1 MKNFL
6 KVILIFIIGIFL
18 TTTSLLAGT
27 RILEFGSN
35 LDFSS
40 VNVGKSATQELT
52 LYNKGDSPLTI
63 EKLRFHKNIAQ
74 VYSGDYSGVIPAGG
88 EKNVTITFTPKAGME
103 YTGLVYVESDR
114 TNSNDRSK
122 LLTGVG
128 IDDNGSVATR
138 ILACSPNI
146 LDFGDVRLGESV
158 TKELTILN
166 LGTAPL
172 TIYQLRF
179 HERLEGVFGT
189 DFYGSMAIPTG
200 GSASISIT
208 FVPTKIGTVA
218 GLLYIESDRTN
229 TNDNSWLV
237 RANVIEDTNSC
248 DEATAIT
255 REELRD
261 MIRKGEDVTMVNTCK
276 ITDLSYLF
284 KGITTLFNQD
294 ISGWDTS
301 NVTNMNH
308 LFDTQV
314 FFNQN
319 ISNWDTS
326 KVTDMSFMFSNAR
339 VFNQPLKLWNVSNV
353 KNMNELFAGAESFNQ
368 NIDEW
373 DVSNVTTMS
382 GTFMYAL
389 AFNQS
394 ISSWDVSNVTDMSRM
409 FATTK
414 AFNQDIGGWDV
425 SNVTNMQSM
434 FARSEAFNQDIGEW
448 NISNVTNLSDMF
460 SFNSI
465 FNQDIGNW
473 DVSKVTDMSKM
484 FSISREF
491 NQDITQWDISNV
503 TNMDKMFLGAVKF
516 NQNIGFW
523 NVSNVTNMDYMFYG
537 TKAFNQPIEDWNIDN
552 VLSYNNFALY
562 SALEDKN
569 NPFID

>member
-6 KVILIFIIGIFL
+6 KVIPIFLIGIFL
-18 TTTSLLAGT
+18 TTTLLADT
-27 RILEFGSN
+27 RILEFGNN
-35 LDFSS
+35 LEFGS

-52 LYNKGDSPLTI
+52 LYNRGDSPLTI
-63 EKLRFHKNIAQ
+63 EKLRFHENIAQ
-74 VYSGDYSGVIPAGG
+74 AYSGDYSGTIPAGG
-88 EKNVTITFTPKAGME
+88 EKNVTITFAPKAGME
-103 YTGLVYVESDR
+103 YMGLVYIESDR

-122 LLTGVG
+122 LLSGVG
-128 IDDNGSVATR
+128 IDENSSVPTR
-138 ILACSPNI
+138 IFVCFPRNI
-146 LDFGDVRLGESV
+146 LDFGDVKLGESV
-158 TKELTILN
+158 TKELTLRN

-172 TIYQLRF
+172 TIHQLRF
-179 HERLEGVFGT
+179 HERLEGMFRS
-189 DFYGSMAIPTG
+189 DSSGSMVIPAG

-208 FVPTKIGTVA
+208 FTPTKIGAVA
-218 GLLYIESDRTN
+218 GLLYIKSDKTN
-229 TNDNSWLV
+229 SRNDSWLML
-237 RANVIEDTNSC
+237 ANVIDDDSC
-248 DEATAIT
+248 DETTAIT

-261 MIRKGEDVTMVNTCK
+261 MIRNGEDVTMVNTCK

-301 NVTNMNH
+301 NVTNMSH

-326 KVTDMSFMFSNAR
+326 KVTDMSFMFFNAR
-339 VFNQPLKLWNVSNV
+339 VFNQPLNLWNVSNV

-394 ISSWDVSNVTDMSRM
+394 ISRWNVSNVTDMSRM

-425 SNVTNMQSM
+425 SSVTNMQSM

-473 DVSKVTDMSKM
+473 DVSKVTDMSTM
-484 FSISREF
+484 FSISRAF
-491 NQDITQWDISNV
+491 NQDITQWDVSNV

-516 NQNIGFW
+516 NQNIGLW

-537 TKAFNQPIEDWNIDN
+537 TKAFNQPIGEWDIDN
-552 VLSYNNFALY
+552 VLSHNYFASY
-562 SALEDKN
+562 SALEDNN